1 MHIHKY
7 ADLACFQEI
16 GIGGTLP
23 ATEEYREF
31 IKKLHPSQFLSGGI
45 RATLY
50 EVSYSYITIRGNGRT
65 AKKYALLN
73 PDHEE
78 AYIEIE
84 MQMSNWVEN
93 HNAKRPYRMISN
105 VTILEIKSLA
115 FANIRFEI

>member
-16 GIGGTLP
+16 GIGGTQP
-23 ATEEYREF
+23 ATEEYQEF

-50 EVSYSYITIRGNGRT
+50 EVSYSYMTIRGNGRT

-78 AYIEIE
+78 EYIEIE
-84 MQMSNWVEN
+84 MQMSSWVEN

-105 VTILEIKSLA
+105 VTILEIKPLA

>member
-7 ADLACFQEI
+7 TDLACFQEI

-23 ATEEYREF
+23 ATEEYREL

-50 EVSYSYITIRGNGRT
+50 EVSYSYMTIRGNGRT

-105 VTILEIKSLA
+105 VTILEIKPLA

>member
-50 EVSYSYITIRGNGRT
+50 EVSYSYMTIRGNGRT

-84 MQMSNWVEN
+84 MQMSNWVDN
-93 HNAKRPYRMISN
+93 HNTKRPYRMISN
-105 VTILEIKSLA
+105 VTILEIKPLA

>member
-1 MHIHKY
+1 MHVHKY

-16 GIGGTLP
+16 GVGGMLP

-31 IKKLHPSQFLSGGI
+31 IKRLHPSQFLSGGV

-50 EVSYSYITIRGNGRT
+50 EISYSYTTIRGNGRT
-65 AKKYALLN
+65 AKKYTLLN

-78 AYIEIE
+78 AGIEIE
-84 MQMSNWVEN
+84 MKLRDWVSS

-105 VTILEIKSLA
+105 VTILEMKPMA
-115 FANIRFEI
+115 FANIRFES

>member
-16 GIGGTLP
+16 GIGGMVP

-31 IKKLHPSQFLSGGI
+31 IRKLHPAQFLSGGI
-45 RATLY
+45 RAVLY
-50 EVSYSYITIRGNGRT
+50 EVSYSYITIRGNPRT
-65 AKKYALLN
+65 AKKYTLMN

-78 AYIEIE
+78 ARIEIE
-84 MQMSNWVEN
+84 MQLRDWVSN
-93 HNAKRPYRMISN
+93 HNAKRPYRKISN
-105 VTILEIKSLA
+105 VTILEIRPLA

>member
-7 ADLACFQEI
+7 ADIAYFDEI
-16 GIGGTLP
+16 GIGGTFP
-23 ATEEYREF
+23 ETEKYREL

-50 EVSYSYITIRGNGRT
+50 EVSYSYMTIRGNGRT

-105 VTILEIKSLA
+105 VTILEIKPLA

>member
-50 EVSYSYITIRGNGRT
+50 EISYSYMTIRGNGRT

-105 VTILEIKSLA
+105 VTILEIRPLA

>member
-7 ADLACFQEI
+7 ADLVCFQEI

-50 EVSYSYITIRGNGRT
+50 EISYSYMTIRGNGRT

-78 AYIEIE
+78 VCIEIE
-84 MQMSNWVEN
+84 MQMSNWG
-93 HNAKRPYRMISN
+93 
-105 VTILEIKSLA
+105 
-115 FANIRFEI
+115 